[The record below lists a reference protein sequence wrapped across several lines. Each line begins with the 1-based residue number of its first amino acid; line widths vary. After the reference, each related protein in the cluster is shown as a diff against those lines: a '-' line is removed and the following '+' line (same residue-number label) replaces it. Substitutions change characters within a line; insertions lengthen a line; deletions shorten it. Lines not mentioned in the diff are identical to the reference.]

1 MTEAKFT
8 SFTTCDFLND
18 VDLDI
23 FIDALAITD
32 SKMNA
37 IFSMRLFLSTKI

>member
-8 SFTTCDFLND
+8 SFTAYDFLND

-23 FIDALAITD
+23 FIDQRDKSLPRAAASAL
-32 SKMNA
+32 
-37 IFSMRLFLSTKI
+37 

>member
-23 FIDALAITD
+23 FIDQSDKSLPRAAASAL
-32 SKMNA
+32 
-37 IFSMRLFLSTKI
+37 